1 MNECK
6 EDVESAVAI
15 KITPRELSADVLE
28 LEENILRNI
37 SVRCLER
44 KESAC
49 YMKRSVEY
57 ICC

>member
-15 KITPRELSADVLE
+15 KMIPRELRAAVLE
-28 LEENILRNI
+28 LEEKILRNI

-49 YMKRSVEY
+49 
-57 ICC
+57 